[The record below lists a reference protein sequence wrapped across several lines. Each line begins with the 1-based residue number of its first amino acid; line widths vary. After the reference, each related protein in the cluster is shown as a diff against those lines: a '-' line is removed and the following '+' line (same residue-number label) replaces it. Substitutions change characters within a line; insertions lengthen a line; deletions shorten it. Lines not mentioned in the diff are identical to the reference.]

1 MLLNNKK
8 AVIGTT
14 LTWIFAIFI
23 IIFVLVI
30 YFITLGLL
38 SKANIISQSSVK
50 TGNNQ
55 FYDLND
61 YQNIISFISMNKK
74 VINDWADS
82 DLVIS
87 RTEFVGEIPEDK
99 KKLYDDVFNSYN
111 NFIKNTNYK
120 EPYFYIRTEKKEMQI
135 RKSSGTD
142 LKLGSWSIKNP
153 TSGDFYYNMEE
164 NKLEG
169 DLPSIHRLYFS
180 SNGGN
185 LVMIIFY
192 DESKIYAE

>member
-14 LTWIFAIFI
+14 LTWIGAIFI

-38 SKANIISQSSVK
+38 SKANIISQSSIK
-50 TGNNQ
+50 MGNNQ

-61 YQNIISFISMNKK
+61 YQNIISFISINKK

-99 KKLYDDVFNSYN
+99 KKLYDNVFNPYV
-111 NFIKNTNYK
+111 NFIKNKAWFLEHKKSYK
-120 EPYFYIRTEKKEMQI
+120 WGF
-135 RKSSGTD
+135 
-142 LKLGSWSIKNP
+142 LL
-153 TSGDFYYNMEE
+153 
-164 NKLEG
+164 
-169 DLPSIHRLYFS
+169 
-180 SNGGN
+180 
-185 LVMIIFY
+185 
-192 DESKIYAE
+192 